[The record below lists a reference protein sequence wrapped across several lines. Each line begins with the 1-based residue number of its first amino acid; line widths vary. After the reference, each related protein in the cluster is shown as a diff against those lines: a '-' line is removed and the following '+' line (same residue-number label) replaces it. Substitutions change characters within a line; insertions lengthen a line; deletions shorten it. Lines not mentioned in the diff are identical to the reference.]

1 MSGHRITDATE
12 RNLSAGD
19 YEPRPKEAVDVQG
32 FKFVERVGAMSRTKL
47 ALGVFCLAVA
57 ARGQSTQPVVD
68 GKDQAI
74 FTSKVNLVMVPVVV
88 RDKTGHAIG
97 TLKKEDFQLFD
108 KGRPQVIT
116 RFLVESAAD
125 RRKPVE
131 IAGDVPAEL
140 KEDAKASPPGASSVV
155 PTQFTAYLF
164 DDLHLDVGDLVQSR
178 NAALKHLTETMR
190 PVERVAVYTTSGQGM
205 LDFTDDL
212 QKIKDAMLAITPR
225 RGSPQMTCPPMS
237 YYQADLIV
245 NQQDAEALHLAV
257 QDTFK
262 CGNLNGL
269 TVALPGGGSGQV
281 DAQTAQNLARS
292 VATQVFEQGTHQ
304 IQAALG
310 VLKDVARRM
319 AAAPGE
325 RMLILV
331 SPGFFVNDDNHSAE
345 MDVLDRAIRGNVVI
359 SSIDARGLVATMQGG
374 DISANTA
381 DQDNSPVN
389 ATRRD
394 NVERREMMAN
404 DSVLGDLA
412 EGTGGL
418 FFHNNNALDEGF
430 RRAADPPEFIYMLGF
445 APQNLKFDGS
455 FHQLKV
461 SLNVK
466 DGSTLLARRGYFAPK
481 HEANEAELAQDEI
494 REALFSRE
502 EMQEIPL
509 ELQTQ
514 FFKSDD
520 GTARIG
526 LVTKIDL
533 RALHFKKEAGLN
545 KNSLTIVAAVFD
557 HNGNVVKGVERKL
570 DINLKD
576 ATFEERLNSGVT
588 VRLALGVTPGN
599 YVVRVILRDQEGK
612 MMTARN
618 RAVEIPY

>member
-1 MSGHRITDATE
+1 
-12 RNLSAGD
+12 
-19 YEPRPKEAVDVQG
+19 
-32 FKFVERVGAMSRTKL
+32 MSRAIVGLSIAWL
-47 ALGVFCLAVA
+47 AIA
-57 ARGQSTQPVVD
+57 ARGQSTQPDVD

-88 RDKTGHAIG
+88 RDKNGHAVG

-131 IAGDVPAEL
+131 IAADVPTEL
-140 KEDAKASPPGASSVV
+140 KEDAKTSQPGPASVV

-178 NAALKHLTETMR
+178 KAALKHLTETMR

-212 QKIKDAMLAITPR
+212 QKIRDAMLAIAPR
-225 RGSPQMTCPPMS
+225 RQSPQVTCPPMS
-237 YYQADLIV
+237 YFQADLIM
-245 NQQDAEALHLAV
+245 NQHDAEALNLAV

-262 CGNLNGL
+262 CANLNAEKV
-269 TVALPGGGSGQV
+269 TLPFGGGSGQV

-304 IQAALG
+304 IQTALG

-345 MDVLDRAIRGNVVI
+345 MDVLDRAIRANVVI
-359 SSIDARGLVATMQGG
+359 SSIDARGLVATMPGG

-381 DQDNSPVN
+381 DQDNGPVN

-404 DSVLGDLA
+404 ESVLGDLA

-430 RRAADPPEFIYMLGF
+430 RRASDPPEFIYMLGF

-455 FHQLKV
+455 FHPLKV

-481 HEANEAELAQDEI
+481 HQADEAELAQDEI

-502 EMQEIPL
+502 ELQEIPL
-509 ELQTQ
+509 EVQTQ

-533 RALHFKKEAGLN
+533 KALHFKKEAGLN

-557 HNGNVVKGVERKL
+557 HNGNIVKGVERKL

-576 ATFEERLNSGVT
+576 STFEERLNSGVT
-588 VRLALGVTPGN
+588 VRLAIGVTPGN

-618 RAVEIPY
+618 RTVEIPY

>member
-1 MSGHRITDATE
+1 
-12 RNLSAGD
+12 
-19 YEPRPKEAVDVQG
+19 
-32 FKFVERVGAMSRTKL
+32 MSRASVGFCVAWL
-47 ALGVFCLAVA
+47 AIAV
-57 ARGQSTQPVVD
+57 RGQNPPPDVD

-108 KGRPQVIT
+108 KGKPQVIT

-131 IAGDVPAEL
+131 IAPDVPAEL
-140 KEDAKASPPGASSVV
+140 KADVKPSEPGPASVV

-190 PVERVAVYTTSGQGM
+190 PVERAAVYTTSGQGM
-205 LDFTDDL
+205 LDFTDDM

-225 RGSPQMTCPPMS
+225 RRSPQMNCPPMS
-237 YYQADLIV
+237 YFQADLIV
-245 NQQDAEALHLAV
+245 NQHDLEALHLAV

-262 CGNLNGL
+262 CGNLNGEK
-269 TVALPGGGSGQV
+269 VALPGGGSGQV

-292 VATQVFEQGTHQ
+292 VATQVFEQGTHE
-304 IQAALG
+304 IQTTLG

-345 MDVLDRAIRGNVVI
+345 MDVLDRAIRGNVII
-359 SSIDARGLVATMQGG
+359 SSIDARGLVATMPGG

-381 DQDNSPVN
+381 DQDNSPQN
-389 ATRRD
+389 AARRD
-394 NVERREMMAN
+394 DIERREMAVN

-418 FFHNNNALDEGF
+418 FFHNSNALDEGF

-445 APQNLKFDGS
+445 SPQNLKFDGS

-461 SLNVK
+461 ALNVK

-481 HEANEAELAQDEI
+481 HQANEAELAQDEI

-533 RALHFKKEAGLN
+533 KALHFKKEAGLN

-588 VRLALGVTPGN
+588 VRLAIGVTPGN